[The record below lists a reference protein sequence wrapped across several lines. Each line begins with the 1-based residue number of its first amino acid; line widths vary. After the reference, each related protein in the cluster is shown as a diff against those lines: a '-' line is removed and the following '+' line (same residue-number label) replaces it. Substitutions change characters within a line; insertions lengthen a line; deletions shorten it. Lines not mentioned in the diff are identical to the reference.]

1 MSSDEFIEHKVEDD
15 LTEKVINATGIETGI
30 ESVKKIDVG
39 MLTIGD
45 ITSLSTW
52 ILIIANGE
60 GICLQDPRI
69 DLNIYGEY
77 DNSYMVI
84 DIYESEES
92 SNLYFFKTEDRQN
105 PLSFLFQWLSC
116 INYDLRELLSFLGT
130 SHFYETAMYPK
141 IRHQGMIITK
151 KFQKQNK

>member
-15 LTEKVINATGIETGI
+15 LTEKVNNATGIEKGI
-30 ESVKKIDVG
+30 ESVKKVDVG

-52 ILIIANGE
+52 ILIIANEE

-105 PLSFLFQWLSC
+105 PLSSLFQWLSC
-116 INYDLRELLSFLGT
+116 INYDLRELLYFLGI
-130 SHFYETAMYPK
+130 SHFYETAMYPE
-141 IRHQGMIITK
+141 IRHQGMIIIK
-151 KFQKQNK
+151 KYQKQNK